1 MNPIRYGVIGL
12 KGIGKSHILA
22 ARANPNVDLVAL
34 VDIDSRVLEAKSKEL
49 GIQGYTDYR
58 ELLEG
63 HKVDAVSIATPHHL
77 HCSIG
82 LDFLAAGVHIYVEK
96 PLAHTMS
103 EANWMIELAQ
113 KHHLKIAVGHQYRTH
128 RSSQI
133 LKHLIET
140 DTIGNPMRILWT
152 WGQFR
157 PDCYYTRDDAWR
169 GQVQKAGGGIL
180 MSHVSH
186 DLDLI
191 CWLLGQPVQVQAFI
205 ANQLHNTQ
213 VEDIACAQFV
223 FGNGALCSFQGTLN
237 QPNVYSVRQ
246 LSGDKGIIVMPN
258 VKSLVDDQVD
268 EIWVG
273 RFEDN
278 LFSVAR
284 DSTDHKYQPHT
295 TWERY
300 PIPGKPP
307 PQKPLSLP
315 QRILRKLG
323 IGNTLKKQK
332 QIKPP
337 NDFSVLMNSFIDAIL
352 HDGNPMV
359 DGESAR
365 LTLEVINGTILSAVR
380 KKVVDF
386 PIDPDEYDQLYQEL
400 CDGRTKI
407 PHFRPA
413 LENTVSVRD

>member
-12 KGIGKSHILA
+12 KGIAKSHIRA

-49 GIQGYTDYR
+49 GVKGYTDYR

-77 HCSIG
+77 HCPIG
-82 LDFLAAGVHIYVEK
+82 LDFLAAGIHIYVEK
-96 PLAHTMS
+96 PLANTMS
-103 EANWMIELAQ
+103 EANRMIELAQ

-157 PDCYYTRDDAWR
+157 PDNYYTRDAWR
-169 GQVQKAGGGIL
+169 GQFQGAGGGVL

-223 FGNGALCSFQGTLN
+223 FGNGAICSFQGTIN
-237 QPNVYSVRQ
+237 QPSAHNVRQ
-246 LSGDKGIIVMPN
+246 FAGDKGMIVMQD
-258 VKSLVDDQVD
+258 VKSLTHDLVD

-273 RFEDN
+273 RFEEN

-284 DSTDHKYQPHT
+284 NSRDHHYQPKT
-295 TWERY
+295 IWERY
-300 PIPGKPP
+300 PIPGEPHSS
-307 PQKPLSLP
+307 KPLSLP
-315 QRILRKLG
+315 RRILRKVG
-323 IGNTLKKQK
+323 IGNTPQQQK
-332 QIKPP
+332 RP
-337 NDFSVLMNSFIDAIL
+337 NSFSVLMNNFIDAIL
-352 HDGNPMV
+352 HDGIPLV

-365 LTLEVINGTILSAVR
+365 LSLEVMNGTILSAIR

-386 PIDPDEYDQLYQEL
+386 PIDPDEYDQLYREL
-400 CDGRTKI
+400 CDSRTKI

-413 LENTVSVRD
+413 RENTISLRD